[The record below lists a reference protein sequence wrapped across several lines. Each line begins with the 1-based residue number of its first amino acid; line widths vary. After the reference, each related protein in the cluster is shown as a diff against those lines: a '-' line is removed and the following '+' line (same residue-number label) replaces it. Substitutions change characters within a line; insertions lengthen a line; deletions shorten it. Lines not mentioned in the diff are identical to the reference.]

1 MCLICIHWE
10 GGPFKTP
17 KFANLPSY
25 VTESNLKP
33 FTNVGVDYLGPLLV
47 KNEECLKKNWI
58 CLFTCLNVRG
68 IHLELVGDMTTHSF
82 LMGFRRFIARRGKPT
97 MVIRDNGSQ
106 LKLGYDVIQMA
117 WEKVVRNEEFLS
129 YVNNERINWKFINE
143 YSPWQGGF
151 YERLIG
157 MVKRSLKK
165 TLQKA
170 KVY

>member
-1 MCLICIHWE
+1 M
-10 GGPFKTP
+10 
-17 KFANLPSY
+17 
-25 VTESNLKP
+25 
-33 FTNVGVDYLGPLLV
+33 
-47 KNEECLKKNWI
+47 
-58 CLFTCLNVRG
+58 
-68 IHLELVGDMTTHSF
+68 
-82 LMGFRRFIARRGKPT
+82 
-97 MVIRDNGSQ
+97 
-106 LKLGYDVIQMA
+106 
-117 WEKVVRNEEFLS
+117 RNEEFLS